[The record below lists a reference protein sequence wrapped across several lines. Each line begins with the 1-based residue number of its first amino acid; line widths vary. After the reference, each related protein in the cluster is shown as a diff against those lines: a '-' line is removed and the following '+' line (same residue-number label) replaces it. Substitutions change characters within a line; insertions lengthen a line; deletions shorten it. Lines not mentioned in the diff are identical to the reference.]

1 MKALNVIA
9 QSFMVGAVAALIFA
23 MAPTKASA
31 QDKSTTTFRHGTP
44 TVETAVRNAQVVYVE
59 GNDLVL
65 KLENGKLEHL
75 IVPDSDRFTID
86 GKDVSVQ
93 ELKPGTTLTQTIVT
107 TTTPRYVNTVRTI
120 EGKVWHVSAPSRVI
134 VSLPDGTNQYF
145 NVPKDAK
152 FIVGGKEKSV
162 FDLRKGM
169 KFNATIV
176 TDETETI
183 VANNKSVVGE
193 APAPATP
200 RLLGVLLFQRP
211 TTVALAPDPTPT
223 ASVTA
228 EHAWFRL
235 PQTASPLPLIGLL
248 GLLALAI
255 SMGLKTARRK
265 ETL

>member
-9 QSFMVGAVAALIFA
+9 QSFMVGAMAALIFA
-23 MAPTKASA
+23 MAPTTASA

-44 TVETAVRNAQVVYVE
+44 TAETAVRNAQVVYVE

-75 IVPDSDRFTID
+75 IVPDSDRFTIN
-86 GKDVSVQ
+86 GKDVSVRD
-93 ELKPGTTLTQTIVT
+93 LKPGTTLTQTIVT

-120 EGKVWHVSAPSRVI
+120 EGKVWHVSAPNRVI

-152 FIVGGKEKSV
+152 FIVGGKEKS
-162 FDLRKGM
+162 
-169 KFNATIV
+169 
-176 TDETETI
+176 DESETI
-183 VANNKSVVGE
+183 VANSKSVVGE
-193 APAPATP
+193 TPAPAPP

-211 TTVALAPDPTPT
+211 ATVALAPAPTPT
-223 ASVTA
+223 TSVTA

-255 SMGLKTARRK
+255 SMGLKLARSK